1 MSRSSQK
8 KKQQWREKECSRK
21 RACMNKDLNRGHE
34 YGACL
39 EGPKGKLKR
48 KKGEDEH
55 ERRTL

>member
-1 MSRSSQK
+1 MYK
-8 KKQQWREKECSRK
+8 G
-21 RACMNKDLNRGHE
+21 LNIGHE

-48 KKGEDEH
+48 KN